1 MAPSAPGASAFAPEG
16 APSTFHPVCKGNKT
30 VWQSR
35 PILGI
40 PRQGRWGSPSADVG
54 RGAARIPHPD
64 PAGAGTSFIFLRSSL
79 FGGGD
84 PLLFIYFL
92 RAIFW
97 PLPGLLCSKS
107 PLFQNFLSFIRIT
120 ARLCTGAPPGE
131 PASRWQFLSDTQL
144 PPDVSAPRP
153 APLGARFFSFVTL
166 IAD

>member
-1 MAPSAPGASAFAPEG
+1 MHREPLPLLQ
-16 APSTFHPVCKGNKT
+16 KGHR
-30 VWQSR
+30 QLS
-35 PILGI
+35 ILCARAIRLCGRAGRSWGF